1 MGKYTLGFQFYDTT
15 LCMIYTQNVD
25 ALSRNTIDIA
35 KEDEDPNNEIQDYRV
50 LQTNITSNE
59 II

>member
-1 MGKYTLGFQFYDTT
+1 
-15 LCMIYTQNVD
+15 MIYTQNVD

-50 LQTNITSNE
+50 L
-59 II
+59 